1 MPRFVMY
8 AGRVLAVIAA
18 LVALAV
24 VLVYAGS
31 ERMLRHQ
38 YLAPSHAPFVAPGGS
53 DSALIARGEHMAGAI
68 GKCVDC
74 HGRDFAGNIFIDNA
88 AFGRFA
94 GQNLTR
100 GAGGVGATLTD
111 ADYELAVRHGIGPG
125 GRGLLFMPARNYN
138 RMSDED
144 LGALIAYIKQLR
156 PVDRAM
162 PASHIGPVGRALLL
176 TGKAPLVDAAVLDQS
191 APHVAAPPVGP
202 TPEYGMYLAR
212 VGSCLGC
219 HRSNLEGGPVAGAP
233 RSFKP
238 AANLTPVGIGT
249 WTKADFVRVL
259 RQGIGPGGVPID
271 SFMPVRL
278 TKEMS
283 DTEIDALWAY
293 LQTVPPQPMGK

>member
-1 MPRFVMY
+1 MPRFLVY
-8 AGRVLAVIAA
+8 GGRVLAIVAA
-18 LVALAV
+18 LVLV
-24 VLVYAGS
+24 VVAFVYGAS

-38 YLAPSHAPFVAPGGS
+38 YPSPNHPPFALPAGS

-74 HGRDFAGNIFIDNA
+74 HGRDFSGNLFIDNA

-100 GAGGVGATLTD
+100 GAGGVGGTLTD
-111 ADYELAVRHGIGPG
+111 ADYELAVRHGIGPN

-144 LGALIAYIKQLR
+144 LATLIAYIRQLR
-156 PVDRAM
+156 PVDRSV
-162 PASHIGPVGRALLL
+162 PASRIGPVGRALLL
-176 TGKAPLVDAAVLDQS
+176 AGKAPLVDAAVLDQS
-191 APHVAAPPVGP
+191 APHLPAPPVGP

-212 VGSCLGC
+212 VGSCFGC
-219 HRSNLEGGPVAGAP
+219 HRSNLEGGPVAGTP

-259 RQGIGPGGVPID
+259 RLGVGPGGVPID

-278 TKEMS
+278 TKEMT

-293 LQTVPPQPMGK
+293 LQTVPPQPIGK